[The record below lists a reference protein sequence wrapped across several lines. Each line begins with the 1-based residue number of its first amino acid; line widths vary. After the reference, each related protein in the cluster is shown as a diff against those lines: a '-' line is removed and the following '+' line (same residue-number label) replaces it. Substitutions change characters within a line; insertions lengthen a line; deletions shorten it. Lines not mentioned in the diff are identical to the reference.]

1 MCEII
6 AENLAVCM
14 DCIHAIVND
23 DFTGLQ
29 YSHDEENA
37 DRREKEIRDGIQKLS
52 QIGYICLDETRDMDE
67 FSVKPC
73 ECCGERLAGTREYLV
88 ILK

>member
-6 AENLAVCM
+6 AENLGVCL
-14 DCIHAIVND
+14 DCVQAIVND

-29 YSHDEENA
+29 YHHDQFNA
-37 DRREKEIRDGIQKLS
+37 DRREKEIRDGIQRLS
-52 QIGYICLDETRDMDE
+52 KIGYICLDETRDMDE
-67 FSVKPC
+67 FSINPC
-73 ECCGERLAGTREYLV
+73 ECCGAKLYGCREFIV